1 MAVAGSV
8 DVETAG
14 VTSTPSRAIITTY
27 VRNVTDTSGRKEM
40 KKLITLCAMFALTA
54 IMALAADVTGTWKG
68 EANPNGKGGPPNFT
82 FKQAG
87 SALTGTTSMRGTD
100 VEIANGKIDGDKIS
114 FEVTRDMG
122 DKGKF
127 TSKYSGTVSGTT
139 MKLTVE
145 SARGTNEITL
155 TKQ

>member
-1 MAVAGSV
+1 
-8 DVETAG
+8 
-14 VTSTPSRAIITTY
+14 
-27 VRNVTDTSGRKEM
+27 M
-40 KKLITLCAMFALTA
+40 KKLLSLCALFALSTV
-54 IMALAADVTGTWKG
+54 MALAADVTGTWKG
-68 EANPNGKGGPPNFT
+68 EAPANGKGGPPNFT

-87 SALTGTTSMRGTD
+87 SALTGTTTGRGGDT
-100 VEIANGKIDGDKIS
+100 EISNGKVDGDKIS

-139 MKLTVE
+139 MSLKVE
-145 SARGTNEITL
+145 TAQGSRDITL